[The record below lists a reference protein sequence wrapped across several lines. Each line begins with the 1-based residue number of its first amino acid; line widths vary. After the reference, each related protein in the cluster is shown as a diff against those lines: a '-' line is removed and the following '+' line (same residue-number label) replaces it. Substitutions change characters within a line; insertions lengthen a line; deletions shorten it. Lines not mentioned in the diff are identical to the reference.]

1 MPNEELKRLK
11 DADLG
16 FFPIEL
22 PDNYPEKGGQN
33 EKDTIR

>member
-1 MPNEELKRLK
+1 MSSEELKRLK

-22 PDNYPEKGGQN
+22 PDDYPEEGN
-33 EKDTIR
+33 A